1 VLTTRRLPIHYP
13 NPREFPVNPGKRSWA
28 PGPEKPPVCR
38 DIRAESARHVLLAM
52 QKVEG
57 SNPFSGFGKGL
68 AFAGLFR
75 ARLVRQDVDTP
86 RLSDSAAR
94 EQDDE
99 DLAVSACG
107 RPDGVGGDDRL
118 VAT

>member
-1 VLTTRRLPIHYP
+1 
-13 NPREFPVNPGKRSWA
+13 
-28 PGPEKPPVCR
+28 
-38 DIRAESARHVLLAM
+38 M

-57 SNPFSGFGKGL
+57 SNPFSRSRKGL
-68 AFAGLFR
+68 HLQVFF
-75 ARLVRQDVDTP
+75 VRGWCDKTSTPP

>member
-1 VLTTRRLPIHYP
+1 ML
-13 NPREFPVNPGKRSWA
+13 GA
-28 PGPEKPPVCR
+28 
-38 DIRAESARHVLLAM
+38 AELLLAM

-57 SNPFSGFGKGL
+57 SNPFSRFGKGL
-68 AFAGLFR
+68 HLQAFF
-75 ARLVRQDVDTP
+75 VRGWCDKTSTPP